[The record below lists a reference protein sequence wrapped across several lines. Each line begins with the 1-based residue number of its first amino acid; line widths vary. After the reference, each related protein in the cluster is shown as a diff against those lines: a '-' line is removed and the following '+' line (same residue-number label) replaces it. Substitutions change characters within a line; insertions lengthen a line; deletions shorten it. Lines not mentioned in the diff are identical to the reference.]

1 MTAGPWVR
9 GILSGLVTVVA
20 VAVVGL
26 GVLAW
31 DRFAGDDRPDQRRPA
46 VQSQDALTCTN
57 AQPTLFAALS
67 AHLARKS
74 DAFSSRQFVVDDDG
88 LQYLSAAVGDGKG
101 SLRATDPV
109 WVYGGSGYAWLNESA
124 HRLSSG
130 LPDARAAYGSDPAGP
145 AASRVI
151 TCATSSNG

>member
-20 VAVVGL
+20 VAVVGI

-31 DRFAGDDRPDQRRPA
+31 DRFSGENPDQGRPA

-67 AHLARKS
+67 AHLARKGS
-74 DAFSSRQFVVDDDG
+74 EFSSRQYVVDDGG
-88 LQYLSAAVGDGKG
+88 LLFLSAPVGDGKG
-101 SLRATDPV
+101 SLAATDPV
-109 WVYGGSGYAWLNESA
+109 WVYGGSGYAWLNDA
-124 HRLSSG
+124 ARRTTSG
-130 LPDARAAYGSDPAGP
+130 LPDARATYGADPAGP
-145 AASRVI
+145 AATRVL